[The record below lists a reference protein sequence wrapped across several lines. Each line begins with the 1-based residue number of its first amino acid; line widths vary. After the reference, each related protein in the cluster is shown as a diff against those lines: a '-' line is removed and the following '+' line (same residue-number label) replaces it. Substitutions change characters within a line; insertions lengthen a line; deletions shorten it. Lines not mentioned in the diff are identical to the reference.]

1 MTVLISSKLLVGL
14 LWLIVI
20 SVCYIANVVY
30 SWAWM
35 DETICIYAICWLCI
49 HVYIE
54 GHMQFVM

>member
-30 SWAWM
+30 SWDWM
-35 DETICIYAICWLCI
+35 DETICIYMLYVGYVFMSI
-49 HVYIE
+49 
-54 GHMQFVM
+54 